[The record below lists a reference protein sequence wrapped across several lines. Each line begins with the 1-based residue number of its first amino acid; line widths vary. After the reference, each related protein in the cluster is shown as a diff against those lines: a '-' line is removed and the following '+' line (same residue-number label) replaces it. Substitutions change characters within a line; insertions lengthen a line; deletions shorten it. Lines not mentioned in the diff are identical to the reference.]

1 MNYILILIVKL
12 IFITNLIYF
21 IVIFVIFSLT
31 YLEYSIILPSIVLFL
46 IIIGLVIEKYY
57 FIKKVSS
64 LQL

>member
-57 FIKKVSS
+57 FIKKVNS